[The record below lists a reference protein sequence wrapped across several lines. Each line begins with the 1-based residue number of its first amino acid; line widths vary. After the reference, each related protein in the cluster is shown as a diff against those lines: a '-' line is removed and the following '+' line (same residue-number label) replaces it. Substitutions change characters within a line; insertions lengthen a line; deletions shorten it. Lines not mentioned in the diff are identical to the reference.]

1 MTHRRQPAPDLSQS
15 PLNRP
20 GAYAEMHQRS
30 LGQRAAT
37 GLPPH
42 GFGRLTAWYRMA
54 WDDEIPTRLHGG
66 FETVGDQ
73 DILGGP
79 RWTDEWRRY
88 LTGGDRALAPIEQP
102 GEVAYYE
109 RPLHA
114 AYAFVAQRRPD
125 LARLA
130 WFYAKSGYDVEI
142 TARNFPWG
150 CSCPEHLSAHTTPL
164 SREFALPLIR
174 EALIA
179 LWRAYRDFPPPR
191 RMGDEQEAVA

>member
-1 MTHRRQPAPDLSQS
+1 MSKRSRPDLSDS
-15 PLNRP
+15 PLLRP
-20 GAYAEMHQRS
+20 GPYQQRHERS
-30 LGQRAAT
+30 VAARAQT
-37 GLPPH
+37 GLPPRS
-42 GFGRLTAWYRMA
+42 FGRLTAWYRDA
-54 WDDEIPTRLHGG
+54 WDAEVPTRLHGG

-88 LTGGDRALAPIEQP
+88 LTGGDRALAPTEQT
-102 GEVAYYE
+102 GEIAYYE

-114 AYAFVAQRRPD
+114 AHAYVAQRKPE

-150 CSCPEHLSAHTTPL
+150 CSCPEHLHAHPSPL

-174 EALIA
+174 EALIV

-191 RMGDEQEAVA
+191 RMGDPEEQVA